1 MVNAQGKILSNDIT
15 SNINVPQYNNSAV
28 DGYAIKFA
36 DLKKSNNLLGL
47 IGKNPPSKTFQK
59 SIPPLSTLQV
69 FTGSPVPL
77 YFDTVVMHE
86 DCKINEF
93 KISFP
98 KNIKLGQ
105 NLRKKGEDILKN
117 KIILNKGKLLRPEDI
132 GQLAAIGVKKIKTF
146 KPLKVTIFS
155 TGNELQELGGKNNI
169 KKRYDSNRYILLSF
183 LKELNCE
190 IVDLGIIKDEFTLIK
205 ETINLSLSNT
215 DLIISSGGASVG
227 EEDYIYNAIK
237 ELGTIHISR
246 IKIKPGKPLLIGEVK
261 KSIFVGLPGNTSA
274 MFTVFLRIIKPL
286 ILLMSGAK
294 RYLPNYYLVESGFT
308 FKKKLNRTEFLKVK
322 LSSVDGKVI
331 AMQHPHQATGIFH
344 SFVESDGLVELDENI
359 NYIKKGML
367 IKFFPFNER

>member
-1 MVNAQGKILSNDIT
+1 
-15 SNINVPQYNNSAV
+15 
-28 DGYAIKFA
+28 
-36 DLKKSNNLLGL
+36 SNNLLGL

-205 ETINLSLSNT
+205 ET
-215 DLIISSGGASVG
+215 
-227 EEDYIYNAIK
+227 
-237 ELGTIHISR
+237 
-246 IKIKPGKPLLIGEVK
+246 
-261 KSIFVGLPGNTSA
+261 
-274 MFTVFLRIIKPL
+274 
-286 ILLMSGAK
+286 
-294 RYLPNYYLVESGFT
+294 
-308 FKKKLNRTEFLKVK
+308 
-322 LSSVDGKVI
+322 
-331 AMQHPHQATGIFH
+331 
-344 SFVESDGLVELDENI
+344 
-359 NYIKKGML
+359 
-367 IKFFPFNER
+367 

>member
-1 MVNAQGKILSNDIT
+1 MKILTNLDIKQTINFVENLARKRSTSEDTLVVNAQGKILSNDIT

-47 IGKNPPSKTFQK
+47 IGKNPPGKIFQK

-117 KIILNKGKLLRPEDI
+117 KIILNKGKLLRPQDI

-146 KPLKVTIFS
+146 KPLKIAIFS
-155 TGNELQELGGKNNI
+155 TGNELQEPGG
-169 KKRYDSNRYILLSF
+169 
-183 LKELNCE
+183 
-190 IVDLGIIKDEFTLIK
+190 GII
-205 ETINLSLSNT
+205 
-215 DLIISSGGASVG
+215 
-227 EEDYIYNAIK
+227 
-237 ELGTIHISR
+237 
-246 IKIKPGKPLLIGEVK
+246 
-261 KSIFVGLPGNTSA
+261 
-274 MFTVFLRIIKPL
+274 
-286 ILLMSGAK
+286 
-294 RYLPNYYLVESGFT
+294 
-308 FKKKLNRTEFLKVK
+308 
-322 LSSVDGKVI
+322 
-331 AMQHPHQATGIFH
+331 
-344 SFVESDGLVELDENI
+344 
-359 NYIKKGML
+359 
-367 IKFFPFNER
+367 